1 MTFGTRR
8 VGGASWCRRRDT
20 HWLQLGGSLP
30 TDEHPE
36 LRLRHPFPSRLRL
49 DLKVAARSLR
59 RTPVFTAAMIA
70 VLGLGIGVS
79 TAMFT
84 VYKTVLVDRLPILAQ
99 DRLVVMHP
107 LDRGG
112 AHLDVPY
119 PYLPIMARDSGLFR
133 GLAGVYHV
141 GANATPFIDGDQS
154 IDLVAASASPNFFD
168 VIGARPTLGRLF
180 QPQDGAVGAAPAIV
194 LSYAAWRRRFN
205 GDPSIV
211 GRTLTMPYTEQRAHI
226 VGVAPAGFEYPS
238 GTDAWASLPSDFA
251 AQVDIIARLAPGVTI
266 AAARSGLFALTQRA
280 NPFSSVPAAPGA
292 KPFFAPISGVEA
304 ESLTDTILGSARPA
318 IDALTFAVALLLL
331 IACVN
336 AGNLMLVRLL
346 GRAREIAV
354 RRAVGASYADVTR
367 LFLVE
372 NSVLAVAGGVAGL
385 IVGFA
390 LLRIVHVAAPSQL
403 PRNDALDL
411 TAGPIVMAVGVTF
424 AALLVFGVAPSLL
437 ASRVSSYTA
446 LRADT
451 RSGTGSRGSRRAA
464 RWLVAS
470 QMALALVL
478 VASAALLVRTFQ
490 ELASMDLGYAPEHVS
505 LIGFTAPKS
514 DLSTPARIDD
524 AGKRLV
530 ARIEAIPDVVAA
542 TPVESAPFKGQS
554 FYIMKVAPAAAP
566 VSDREHYPFVP
577 FEFVGP
583 DYFKTFQIPI
593 RRGRAFQASDDK
605 GAPRVVV
612 VSETLARRLWA
623 KEDPIGEQLIRTSD
637 NSAWTVIGVASD
649 THFRELRHTGP
660 VVYFEAEQVNSFWN
674 GYLAVRTSGALA
686 ATLPALRAATRDVDP
701 RLVIWKAETMD
712 QLLDEPMAQPRLS
725 ALLLSSVGF
734 FALLL
739 SAVGLY
745 GVMSA
750 VVRQQTR
757 SIGVRIALGA
767 TPREIARLVL
777 GDALRVVGIG
787 GIIGTIGAFVAGHLL
802 ASQLFGVKPVDPV
815 SLVVAATVLLSAG
828 AVAALLPAVRAAHID
843 PVEALRAE

>member
-1 MTFGTRR
+1 MT
-8 VGGASWCRRRDT
+8 
-20 HWLQLGGSLP
+20 
-30 TDEHPE
+30 
-36 LRLRHPFPSRLRL
+36 
-49 DLKVAARSLR
+49 
-59 RTPVFTAAMIA
+59 A

-133 GLAGVYHV
+133 GLAGVYHL
-141 GANATPFIDGDQS
+141 GANAAPFIDADRS
-154 IDLVAASASPNFFD
+154 IDLIAASASPNFFD
-168 VIGARPTLGRLF
+168 VIGARPTLGRMF

-211 GRTLTMPYTEQRAHI
+211 GRTLIMPYSEQRAHI
-226 VGVAPAGFEYPS
+226 VGVAPAGFEYPN
-238 GTDAWASLPSDFA
+238 GTDAWVPLPADFA
-251 AQVDIIARLAPGVTI
+251 AQVDIIARLAPGVTV
-266 AAARSGLFALTQRA
+266 AAARSGVFALTQRA

-292 KPFFAPISGVEA
+292 KPFFAPISGVDVQ
-304 ESLTDTILGSARPA
+304 SLANIILGSARPA
-318 IDALTFAVALLLL
+318 INALTFAVALLLI

-354 RRAVGASYADVTR
+354 RRAIGASYGDVTR

-372 NSVLAVAGGVAGL
+372 NAVLALAGGIAGL

-390 LLRIVHVAAPSQL
+390 LLRIVRVAAPAQL

-411 TAGPIVMAVGVTF
+411 TGGPIAVAAGVTF

-437 ASRVSSYTA
+437 ASRVSSYSA

-451 RSGTGSRGSRRAA
+451 RSGTGSRGSRRVA

-505 LIGFTAPKS
+505 LIAFTAPKS

-530 ARIEAIPDVVAA
+530 ARIEAIPGVIAA

-554 FYIMKVAPAAAP
+554 FYIMKVAPSTAP
-566 VSDREHYPFVP
+566 AGDRVHYPFVP

-583 DYFKTFQIPI
+583 DYFKTFQVPI
-593 RRGRAFQASDDK
+593 LRGRAFELSDNK
-605 GAPRVVV
+605 EAPRVVV
-612 VSETLARRLWA
+612 VSATLARRLWA
-623 KEDPIGEQLIRTSD
+623 KEDAVGEQLIRTSD
-637 NSAWTVIGVASD
+637 NSAWTVVGVASD
-649 THFRELRHTGP
+649 THFRELRNTGP
-660 VVYFEAEQVNSFWN
+660 VVYFESDQVNSFWN
-674 GYLAVRTSGALA
+674 GNLAVRTSATLA

-701 RLVIWKAETMD
+701 KLVIWNAKTMD

-725 ALLLSSVGF
+725 ALLLSSIGF
-734 FALLL
+734 FALML
-739 SAVGLY
+739 SAIGLY
-745 GVMSA
+745 GAMSA

-767 TPREIARLVL
+767 PPRAVARLVL
-777 GDALRVVGIG
+777 GDAMRVVAM
-787 GIIGTIGAFVAGHLL
+787 GAILGAAGALVAGRLL

-815 SLVVAATVLLSAG
+815 SLAVAAAVLVSVG
-828 AVAALLPAVRAAHID
+828 AIAALLPAVRAARID
-843 PVEALRAE
+843 PVKALRAE